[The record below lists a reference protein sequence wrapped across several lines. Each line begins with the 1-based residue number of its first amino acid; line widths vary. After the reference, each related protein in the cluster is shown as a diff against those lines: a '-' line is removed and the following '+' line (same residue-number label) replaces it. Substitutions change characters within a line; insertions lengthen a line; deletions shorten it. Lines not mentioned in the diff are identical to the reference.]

1 MVKLSFNLLFTFQIL
16 KTCPRDLQSDLCLH
30 IHSKIL
36 ENRAFANLEYTALRV
51 LSRYF
56 WTIRTSPGDKLVFQG
71 ENVDTIYFV
80 ATGSLEVK
88 HGKDLIG
95 LIGKFT

>member
-1 MVKLSFNLLFTFQIL
+1 M

-30 IHSKIL
+30 IHSQIL
-36 ENRAFANLEYTALRV
+36 TDRAFKGVSLTALRV

-56 WTIRTSPGDKLVFQG
+56 DTIRTSPGDKLIYQG
-71 ENVDTIYFV
+71 ESVESLYFV

-88 HGKDLIG
+88 QGDDLIG
-95 LIGKFT
+95 LIGMCMH